1 MARITF
7 EDCIA
12 HIPNR
17 FHLVRVAMIR
27 ARQLRK
33 GATALVE
40 VGDNKHV
47 VTALREIAAG
57 LVKPDFGLA
66 GEAFA
71 GDAMPAAIAVGAS
84 VRR

>member
-1 MARITF
+1 MARITI

-12 HIPNR
+12 VIPNR

-33 GATALVE
+33 GATPLVD

-57 LVKPDFGLA
+57 LVKPDYGID
-66 GEAFA
+66 GEAKE
-71 GDAMPAAIAVGAS
+71 GDAVPAAIAAS
-84 VRR
+84 AAVRR

>member
-1 MARITF
+1 MARITI

-12 HIPNR
+12 KIPNR

-33 GATALVE
+33 GATPYVD

-57 LVKPDFGLA
+57 AVRADHGPEPE
-66 GEAFA
+66 GEA
-71 GDAMPAAIAVGAS
+71 
-84 VRR
+84 R

>member
-1 MARITF
+1 MARITI

-12 HIPNR
+12 KIPNR

-33 GATALVE
+33 GATPQVE

-57 LVKPDFGLA
+57 AVRADAGLE
-66 GEAFA
+66 GEA
-71 GDAMPAAIAVGAS
+71 P
-84 VRR
+84 

>member
-1 MARITF
+1 MARITI

-12 HIPNR
+12 VIPNR

-33 GATALVE
+33 GATPLVD

-57 LVKPDFGLA
+57 FVKADYGID
-66 GEAFA
+66 GEAKQ
-71 GDAMPAAIAVGAS
+71 GDAVPAAIAAGAA